1 MTVSELITR
10 LSGYPADARVTLLD
24 PERRWLLPIEITEL
38 SADGTSREVNFVAIT
53 ADGAS
58 DEIEGLAR

>member
-24 PERRWLLPIEITEL
+24 PERHWLLPIEITEL
-38 SADGTSREVNFVAIT
+38 SADGSSREVDFIAIT
-53 ADGAS
+53 ADIAS
-58 DEIEGLAR
+58 DEIEGIAK

>member
-38 SADGTSREVNFVAIT
+38 SADGTSRAVNFVAIT